1 MYQNIKININIY
13 QKFNKKISTF
23 NIMNIKEIIILFLI
37 YFFIVIFSLWNQDII
52 NFNSPDK
59 KLTKR
64 QLKLISLR
72 LKKKKAK
79 TDSKKSD

>member
-79 TDSKKSD
+79 TDSKK